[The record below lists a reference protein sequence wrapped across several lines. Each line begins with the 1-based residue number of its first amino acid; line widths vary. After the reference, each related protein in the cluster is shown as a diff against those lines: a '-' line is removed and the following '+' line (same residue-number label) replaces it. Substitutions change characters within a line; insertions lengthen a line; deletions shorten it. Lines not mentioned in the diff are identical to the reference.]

1 MPIRTIAIFCGSRK
15 GNNPIYTQHALE
27 VGRLLAAKQC
37 KIVYGGG
44 SIGLMGLV
52 ADEAMRGGGWV
63 TGIIPKLLVEWEVE
77 HRAISELIVCNDMHQ
92 RKLMIYSKADAALI
106 LPGGFGT
113 LDELFEILTWNQ
125 LTLHDKEIFIL
136 NSAGFYNALIE
147 HINKM
152 HAEGFL
158 DESNLK
164 KIHLINTPL
173 ALLPLLDEIQE

>member
-1 MPIRTIAIFCGSRK
+1 MPIHSVAIFCGSRK

-27 VGRLLAAKQC
+27 IGRLLAAKQC
-37 KIVYGGG
+37 KIIYGGG

-77 HRAISELIVCNDMHQ
+77 HRAISELIVCDDMHQ

-136 NSAGFYNALIE
+136 NSAGFYDTLIK

-164 KIHLINTPL
+164 KIHLIQTPL
-173 ALLPLLDEIQE
+173 ELLPLLDELK

>member
-1 MPIRTIAIFCGSRK
+1 MSIHSIAIFCGSRK
-15 GNNPIYTQHALE
+15 GNNPIYAQQAVE

-37 KIVYGGG
+37 KIIYGGG

-52 ADEAMRGGGWV
+52 ADEVMRGGGWV

-77 HRAISELIVCNDMHQ
+77 HRAISELIVCDDMHQ

-136 NSAGFYNALIE
+136 NTAGFYNTLIE

-152 HAEGFL
+152 HREGFL

-164 KIHLINTPL
+164 KIHVIQTPL
-173 ALLPLLDEIQE
+173 ELLPLLDEIK